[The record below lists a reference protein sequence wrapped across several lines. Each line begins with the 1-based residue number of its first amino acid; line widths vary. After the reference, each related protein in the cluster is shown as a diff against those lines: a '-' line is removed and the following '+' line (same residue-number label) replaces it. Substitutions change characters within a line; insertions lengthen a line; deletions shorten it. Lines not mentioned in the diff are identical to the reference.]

1 MSTLEP
7 PARIS
12 KPGGAALWLARM
24 QMKHGRKLVIA
35 LPYIWLILLFL
46 LPFLIVFKISLA
58 EMARAIPPYT
68 DLLEWADGQLSITL
82 NLGNFLQ
89 LIDDPLY
96 FEAYLQSLQ
105 IAGVSTICC
114 LLLATRWRG
123 RWRTASPPR
132 AISCCCW

>member
-7 PARIS
+7 PVQ
-12 KPGGAALWLARM
+12 PGGLKLWLTQW

-68 DLLEWADGQLSITL
+68 ELMEWADGQLSITL

-89 LIDDPLY
+89 LTDDPLY
-96 FEAYLQSLQ
+96 FDAYLQSLQ
-105 IAGVSTICC
+105 VAAISTVCC
-114 LLLATRWRG
+114 SATRWRG
-123 RWRTASPPR
+123 RWRTVSLQPV
-132 AISCCCW
+132 ISYCCW

>member
-89 LIDDPLY
+89 LTDDPLY

-105 IAGVSTICC
+105 IAGISTICC
-114 LLLATRWRG
+114 LL
-123 RWRTASPPR
+123 
-132 AISCCCW
+132 

>member
-7 PARIS
+7 PS
-12 KPGGAALWLARM
+12 GVKKPGGFALWLARL
-24 QMKHGRKLVIA
+24 QMAHGRKLVIA
-35 LPYIWLILLFL
+35 LPYVWLILLFL

-68 DLLEWADGQLSITL
+68 DLMEWADGQLTLTL

-89 LIDDPLY
+89 LTDDPLY

-105 IAGVSTICC
+105 VAAISTFLLPAVGVSAGVGGG
-114 LLLATRWRG
+114 AQ
-123 RWRTASPPR
+123 
-132 AISCCCW
+132 